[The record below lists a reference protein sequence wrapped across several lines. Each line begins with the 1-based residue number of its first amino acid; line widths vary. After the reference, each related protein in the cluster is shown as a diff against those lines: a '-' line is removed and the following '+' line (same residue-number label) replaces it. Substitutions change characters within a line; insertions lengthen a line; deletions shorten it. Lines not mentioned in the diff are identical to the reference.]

1 MADSVTNPISSSI
14 VSQFSSIRIRVLV
27 CFALLATATSSILGQ
42 SSKRWGTTFETQV
55 GLGYDSNVYG
65 TRDSALNDGFWNAS
79 QSIKIDRRNSLT
91 RFEVLGTVERTDY
104 FGEEEADYT
113 DSSFSIN
120 AAYPEDKIDVSF
132 YNASLFWNKQTR
144 LNLDAGRRVQ
154 PTVYGARFAGV
165 WEYSPK
171 TGIVGAVSATTNDM
185 SDQGFSKTDSVKL
198 RAGVS
203 REWGPE
209 SRWSLEYRLSRS
221 ESDSST
227 SSESLH
233 HHFGV
238 SGWGILTP
246 KIRGNVFAGIR
257 KSEFTGF
264 YEFSDSGPNI
274 SADVTWS
281 ASQRFSATLGIEND
295 YEFTANGNVQLL
307 TTIDIRL
314 KRDLGGGFRVTALV
328 EKGHSDYELPDGE
341 DGFEEDYWRLG
352 GELEYA
358 FTKRFYAKIT
368 ASSMDSEASIP
379 DRDTKRTLYK
389 IFGGLRY

>member
-1 MADSVTNPISSSI
+1 M
-14 VSQFSSIRIRVLV
+14 
-27 CFALLATATSSILGQ
+27 GQ
-42 SSKRWGTTFETQV
+42 SSFKKWGTTFETQL

-65 TRDSALNDGFWNAS
+65 TRDSTLNDGFWNAS

-91 RFEVLGTVERTDY
+91 KLEFLGTIERTDY
-104 FGEEEADYT
+104 FGEKEADYT
-113 DSSFSIN
+113 DASFSIN
-120 AAYPEDKIDVSF
+120 AAYPNDKVDVSF
-132 YNASLFWNKQTR
+132 WNASLFWNEQTR

-154 PTVYGARFAGV
+154 PTVYGARVGGL
-165 WEYSPK
+165 WEFSPK
-171 TGIVGAVSATTNDM
+171 TGIVGAISATTNDL
-185 SDQGFSKTDSVKL
+185 SSQGFSTTDSVKF

-221 ESDSST
+221 KSDSST
-227 SSESLH
+227 SSKSLH

-246 KIRGNVFAGIR
+246 KLRGNVFIGVR

-264 YEFSDSGPNI
+264 YEFSDSGPNV
-274 SADVTWS
+274 SADLTWA
-281 ASQRFSATLGIEND
+281 ASPRFSATLGIEND
-295 YEFTANGNVQLL
+295 YQFTANGNVELL
-307 TTIDIRL
+307 TTIDLRMR
-314 KRDLGGGFRVTALV
+314 RDLGKGFSVVAIV
-328 EKGHSDYELPDGE
+328 ERGNSDYELPDGADGLTE
-341 DGFEEDYWRLG
+341 DVWRLG

-368 ASSMDSEASIP
+368 ANTLDSKASIP
-379 DRDTKRTLYK
+379 DRDTNRTLYR